1 MRSIYGREKALS
13 ELMIQQQISVLALQE
28 TFERVNDP
36 PEGLPK
42 STFSK
47 PADNGRRGVM
57 IMVHPALERSAQCA
71 AELGGGN
78 PNILWVTLDFEDA
91 AYFVASVYLPDNSKN
106 KEADE
111 VVRQLFDDIEAVPV
125 GAHVIILGDW
135 NYDPFKVKGKNK
147 GAFTTMM
154 SHPRMIL
161 LLRNDPLE
169 CTRPAANSHIDHIF
183 ISQTVVPKTSSKI
196 FYMNTPPHERLP
208 SDHLI
213 VGFKSVGSGRRSRTK
228 PATLQYD
235 MAPLSDCAEHAFTH
249 TLDGLA
255 GRWLLW
261 AVELGAE
268 MGTSRASRQL
278 QTSLLFAG
286 LKLVIYSASYQT
298 LPTKRKRERA
308 TNAGALLTKFASG
321 ESRKELWEVVS
332 RRCRRKPLAEGPPLK
347 ELEQKLRE
355 QGARTPTSSC
365 PETKRWVRRA
375 VAKLDAVGTT
385 LELNAAPSF
394 DNMLETY
401 LQVIIAEV
409 KNLGWKVA
417 GGLDNITAFQIKRA
431 PLSFLRALAFFAARC
446 AYLKCFPRG
455 LRLAR
460 AKFIPKPEVGKFRG
474 LRLES
479 LLTKLV
485 EKCVLHALF
494 PSFGPDLEL
503 IAPEHFADR
512 KGVSAELTAGILA
525 IIIDAHRDSETPIY
539 VVIVDAKEAYDNVW
553 RDALWAKAA
562 SVHECTEEIRSA
574 RALYENMEAQIV
586 EDDFESPIVQ
596 LHQGVPQGGPRSGK
610 LFSLYNSDLPGELRH
625 AGAGTT
631 IGEVD
636 LTCAIFLD
644 DSMIPALTEQVT
656 RGTLRTL
663 EDYGDRWS
671 QQWAPAK
678 CKVLCIN
685 AVNPPAQWP
694 FKGQWIDSVEA
705 CKYLGIHF
713 DPRRGWGTHFAKKRA
728 AALLARLELRRAG
741 LLGGRNAPADSL
753 EIAKAMLWSIIDYGR
768 GVASSQGPDCKAV
781 AKSLDA
787 FQLETLREILGT
799 SKSSRRAGVRGEVG
813 EIPDV
818 WRERKRQML
827 AARQMLR
834 APEGGLMEKI
844 ARQANNA
851 TPKLGIFRVVH
862 SFLEEAKAPLLEE
875 FRSKGDIKRWIHTKA
890 SQEWKA
896 MVEKSSVLHR
906 TYYHSNSLGMKGYLR
921 RAFPGR
927 TILTRLRIDD
937 LDLGAASYRGKSLLK
952 ELCAMCG
959 EEAETREHFV
969 LSCRPLEGARDANRK
984 AMDLARGL
992 PLAWAFDVLIL
1003 ARPRGADDDTSAAI
1017 TVGKLFHDLWTL
1029 RAKILGLRNT
1039 LD

>member
-1 MRSIYGREKALS
+1 
-13 ELMIQQQISVLALQE
+13 MII
-28 TFERVNDP
+28 
-36 PEGLPK
+36 
-42 STFSK
+42 
-47 PADNGRRGVM
+47 
-57 IMVHPALERSAQCA
+57 VHPDMERAAQCA
-71 AELGGGN
+71 IELGGGN
-78 PNILWVTLDFEDA
+78 PNILWVVLEAEDA
-91 AYFVASVYLPDNSKN
+91 TYFVASVYLPDNSKN

-111 VVRQLFDDIEAVPV
+111 VVRQLFEDIAAVPV
-125 GAHVIILGDW
+125 GAHVIIMGDW
-135 NYDPFKVKGKNK
+135 NFDPYTVKGKNK
-147 GAFTTMM
+147 GAFTAMM
-154 SHPRMIL
+154 SHPRMTL
-161 LLRNDPLE
+161 LLRNDPLG
-169 CTRPAANSHIDHIF
+169 CTRPAANTYIDHIF

-196 FYMNTPPHERLP
+196 FYMHTPPHERIP

-213 VGFKSVGSGRRSRTK
+213 VGFKSMGSGRRSRMKT
-228 PATLQYD
+228 ASLQYD
-235 MAPLSDCAEHAFTH
+235 MGPLSDRADHAYTH

-261 AVELGAE
+261 AEELGAE

-278 QTSLLFAG
+278 ETALLFAG
-286 LKLVIYSASYQT
+286 LKLIIYSASYQT
-298 LPTKRKRERA
+298 LPTKRKRNRA

-332 RRCRRKPLAEGPPLK
+332 RRLRGKTLTGGTCTPLK
-347 ELEQKLRE
+347 QLELKLRE
-355 QGARTPTSSC
+355 QGARTPTSTC
-365 PETKRWVRRA
+365 PETKRWVRRT
-375 VAKLDAVGTT
+375 VARLDEVATT
-385 LELNAAPSF
+385 RERNKAPSF
-394 DNMLETY
+394 ESMFATY
-401 LQVIIAEV
+401 LQVVTAEV

-417 GGLDNITAFQIKRA
+417 GGLDNISAFQIKRA
-431 PLSFLRALAFFAARC
+431 PLNFLRALAFFAARC

-474 LRLES
+474 IRLES
-479 LLTKLV
+479 LLAKLV

-494 PSFGPDLEL
+494 PSFGPEPEL

-525 IIIDAHRDSETPIY
+525 IIIDAHRESEIPIY
-539 VVIVDAKEAYDNVW
+539 VVVVDAKEAYDNVW

-586 EDDFESPIVQ
+586 EDDFESIIVQ
-596 LHQGVPQGGPRSGK
+596 LKQGVPQGGPRSGK
-610 LFSLYNSDLPGELRH
+610 LFSLYNSDLPGELRKV
-625 AGAGTT
+625 GAGTT

-656 RGTLRTL
+656 RRTLRTL

-678 CKVLCIN
+678 SKVLCIN
-685 AVNPPAQWP
+685 AVNPPAQWL
-694 FKGQWIDSVEA
+694 FKGQWIDSVVA
-705 CKYLGIHF
+705 CKYLGVHF
-713 DPRRGWGTHFAKKRA
+713 DPLGGWSTHFATKRVA
-728 AALLARLELRRAG
+728 ARLARLELRRAG
-741 LLGGRNAPADSL
+741 LFGGRNAPADSL
-753 EIAKAMLWSIIDYGR
+753 EIAKAMLWSIVDYGR

-781 AKSLDA
+781 AKALDA

-799 SKSSRRAGVRGEVG
+799 SKSSRRAGVRGELG

-834 APEGGLMEKI
+834 APEGGLMGRI

-851 TPKLGIFRVVH
+851 SPKLGIFRVVH
-862 SFLEEAKAPLLEE
+862 RFLEEAKAPPLEE
-875 FRSKGDIKRWIHTKA
+875 FRSKGAIKRWIHTKA
-890 SQEWKA
+890 SLEWKA
-896 MVEKSSVLHR
+896 MVEESSVLPR
-906 TYYHSNSLGMKGYLR
+906 TYYHSSSLGMKGYLR

-937 LDLGAASYRGKSLLK
+937 LDLGAASYRGKSLVK
-952 ELCAMCG
+952 ELCSMCG

-969 LSCRPLEGARDANRK
+969 LKCRPLQDARDANRK

-992 PLAWAFDVLIL
+992 PHALAFDTLIL
-1003 ARPRGADDDTSAAI
+1003 ATPRGAEDDISAAI
-1017 TVGKLFHDLWTL
+1017 TVGKLFHDLWAR
-1029 RAKILGLRNT
+1029 RAKVLGLRNT